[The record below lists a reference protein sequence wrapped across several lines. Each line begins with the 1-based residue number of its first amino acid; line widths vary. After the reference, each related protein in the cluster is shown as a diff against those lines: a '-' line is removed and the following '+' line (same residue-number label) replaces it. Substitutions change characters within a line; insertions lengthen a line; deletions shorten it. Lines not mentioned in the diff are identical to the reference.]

1 MNDFSP
7 FPLPY
12 ICVCVH
18 IQGRCYCFF
27 VSTTFICIYMQI
39 QVVNYLFACS
49 FWCPLVHEEKNI
61 LVDASIGMLTV
72 YTAPSLK
79 NHRQLS
85 DLLLRRFKIEAK
97 IFDERKKLKSYL
109 WRIFIWRCELTMF
122 YYFVVRRT
130 LFYCI
135 VDHNSTCC
143 VTFRQRQFHPTFL
156 LFTTLF
162 RRCYCLRRFV

>member
-1 MNDFSP
+1 MNDFYP

-39 QVVNYLFACS
+39 KVVNYLFACS

-72 YTAPSLK
+72 YIKLK
-79 NHRQLS
+79 FNY
-85 DLLLRRFKIEAK
+85 
-97 IFDERKKLKSYL
+97 KKLNLTKKS
-109 WRIFIWRCELTMF
+109 
-122 YYFVVRRT
+122 
-130 LFYCI
+130 
-135 VDHNSTCC
+135 
-143 VTFRQRQFHPTFL
+143 
-156 LFTTLF
+156 
-162 RRCYCLRRFV
+162 